1 MAGLDKNMLKLIE
14 CLSKNQIQAAKEAA
28 IACCANDST
37 KKNEHNVK
45 YYTKLLKNGNAKMME
60 LPYNIVGLLQ
70 MQDVSDFHD
79 ERYYVGNMQQELF
92 DKIVTG
98 TKITEKLLE
107 YGIPYR
113 NTTLIHGIPG
123 TGKTEFA
130 KYVAYKLNLPYAY
143 LNFSQLIDSYL
154 GKTAQNLQR
163 VFDYC
168 KGQKCVLMLDE
179 IDCIGIR
186 RSHDTGADG
195 ELGRTTIAL
204 MQCLDSLVDG
214 QIVIAATN
222 RPDRLDKALAR
233 RFRTSVEFEKF
244 DFREEL
250 NMIQKFVD
258 AIDVLDMTQE
268 MVDFAKSE
276 PTQAE
281 TFDFMI
287 DKIAEKVVEETK
299 ETEEAEAV
307 DSDEING
314 NPNLA
319 DQSQVL
325 SKEQLDEFIAA
336 YKDCDASKINQ
347 VLDQITVDQLQALQK
362 KQMSDFLDAWE
373 NRDMQ
378 KLYQLLDQNREMRK
392 NFTKVLKNCPY
403 QAEMAAARI
412 AQTEKIFEQLCLQDT
427 NATSEN
433 SKK

>member
-1 MAGLDKNMLKLIE
+1 MAGLDKNMLALIE

-28 IACCANDST
+28 IACCANDNT
-37 KKNEHNVK
+37 KKNEHDVQ
-45 YYTKLLKNGNAKMME
+45 YYTKLLKNGNTKMME
-60 LPYNIVGLLQ
+60 LPYNIVGLMQ
-70 MQDVSDFHD
+70 MQDVSDFHE
-79 ERYYVGNMQQELF
+79 ERYYVGNVQQELF

-98 TKITEKLLE
+98 TKITEKLLG

-204 MQCLDSLVDG
+204 MQCLDSLVNG

-233 RFRTSVEFEKF
+233 RFRTNVEFKKF
-244 DFREEL
+244 DFEEEL
-250 NMIQKFVD
+250 DMIQKFVD

-268 MVDFAKSE
+268 MVDFAKAE

-299 ETEEAEAV
+299 ETEETEAV
-307 DSDEING
+307 DSDEFSG
-314 NPNLA
+314 
-319 DQSQVL
+319 
-325 SKEQLDEFIAA
+325 DE
-336 YKDCDASKINQ
+336 K
-347 VLDQITVDQLQALQK
+347 
-362 KQMSDFLDAWE
+362 
-373 NRDMQ
+373 
-378 KLYQLLDQNREMRK
+378 
-392 NFTKVLKNCPY
+392 
-403 QAEMAAARI
+403 
-412 AQTEKIFEQLCLQDT
+412 
-427 NATSEN
+427 
-433 SKK
+433 